1 MRVSFYA
8 TLEPIVGQRKVEVR
22 LPDGSRVGDLVDALV
37 ERWPGL
43 REHLLD
49 DEGQLSRRVNLFVGG
64 RNARWLEGLE
74 TPLEPDQTIDVFPPV
89 AGG

>member
-49 DEGQLSRRVNLFVGG
+49 DEGQLSRRVNIFVEG
-64 RNARWLEGLE
+64 RNARWLQGLE

>member
-8 TLEPIVGQRKVEVR
+8 TLRPLVGERSVEVPMSPAATVQE
-22 LPDGSRVGDLVDALV
+22 LLEVVV

-43 REHLLD
+43 SDHLFD
-49 DEGQLSRRVNLFVGG
+49 ATGGLSRRVNIFVEG
-64 RNARWLEGLE
+64 RNVRWLQGIE
-74 TPLEPDQTIDVFPPV
+74 TPLQPGQSVDIFPPV